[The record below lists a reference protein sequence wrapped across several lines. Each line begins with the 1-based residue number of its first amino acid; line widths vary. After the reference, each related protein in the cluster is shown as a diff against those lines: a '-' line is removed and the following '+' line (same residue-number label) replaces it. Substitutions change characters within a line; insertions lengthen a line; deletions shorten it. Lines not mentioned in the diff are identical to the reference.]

1 MADPHKFQ
9 ARKALWLRGP
19 FKLVCSILFFIYILS
34 DCVRLYIYTRWP
46 VAATLANLLREQCIP
61 FWLFTFIHSEKMKLD
76 LFKSSRCSYACKPFA
91 REKYR
96 LSLCHFRLLFT
107 LRRWGFVRKFPLQLL
122 PKKSIQFRSYSLLAF
137 SVELLVTLDLTL
149 ATEFSTVRKH
159 GLFFNC
165 FRVGPSISNLKSFR
179 G

>member
-46 VAATLANLLREQCIP
+46 VAATLANLLREQSIP
-61 FWLFTFIHSEKMKLD
+61 FHFSLLFTLRRWSLIVQKFPLQ
-76 LFKSSRCSYACKPFA
+76 LRLQPFA
-91 REKYR
+91 RGKYR